1 MTPAFMSPLFDP
13 ASQTGLIV
21 NRINVLMK
29 IRLSPF
35 AGSVFVHSARSI
47 KISHVKKVIR

>member
-1 MTPAFMSPLFDP
+1 MGRQKTATFTLDGAPEIS
-13 ASQTGLIV
+13 
-21 NRINVLMK
+21 LMK